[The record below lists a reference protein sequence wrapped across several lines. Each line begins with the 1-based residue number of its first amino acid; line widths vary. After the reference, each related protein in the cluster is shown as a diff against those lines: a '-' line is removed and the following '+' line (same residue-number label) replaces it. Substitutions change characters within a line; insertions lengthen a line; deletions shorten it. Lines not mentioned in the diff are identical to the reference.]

1 MFALLFLLEEVKTSP
16 DRKIIKRLTFAI
28 IWQLVSATTTS
39 GSFSNDDGDGKED
52 VKKSTGLL
60 RKITTW
66 HVHHTF
72 LYISLPS

>member
-39 GSFSNDDGDGKED
+39 GSFSNDDGDGNED
-52 VKKSTGLL
+52 VKMVKRLL
-60 RKITTW
+60 RKTTTL

-72 LYISLPS
+72 WYISLPS